1 MPDDAKPDPGR
12 PEDARKVPSHELTYV
27 RLRDMVL
34 FGALA
39 PGQPVTIQGL
49 ITDLGAGMNFDAS
62 QKSGHMGYQSGQN
75 DKIMHV

>member
-1 MPDDAKPDPGR
+1 MPDDASPDT
-12 PEDARKVPSHELTYV
+12 RKIPSHELTYV

-49 ITDLGAGMNFDAS
+49 IKGPVPAGRSSRAWPNLPPPL
-62 QKSGHMGYQSGQN
+62 
-75 DKIMHV
+75 